1 MCFYLPKLSISN
13 IKVKLFQPSCLKSP
27 TVSSTVCGWS
37 LVCWF
42 VKFLWAF
49 NPFYGSHSSDLFL
62 SPWNL
67 MFSGVLERQERHKMN
82 YAVLFKIFILVRIVM
97 IYLTQNLCIFETYY
111 VTLTL
116 TLKSNR
122 EFDFKLSLN
131 LVYNNYS
138 F

>member
-1 MCFYLPKLSISN
+1 
-13 IKVKLFQPSCLKSP
+13 
-27 TVSSTVCGWS
+27 
-37 LVCWF
+37 
-42 VKFLWAF
+42 
-49 NPFYGSHSSDLFL
+49 
-62 SPWNL
+62 

-116 TLKSNR
+116 KSNI
-122 EFDFKLSLN
+122 EFNFKLSLN
-131 LVYNNYS
+131 LVYNYS

>member
-1 MCFYLPKLSISN
+1 MRGKTNKSFFFSKR
-13 IKVKLFQPSCLKSP
+13 CLKLIYCFSNQFMINI
-27 TVSSTVCGWS
+27 SSTVCGGS

-116 TLKSNR
+116 KSNI
-122 EFDFKLSLN
+122 EFNFKLSLN
-131 LVYNNYS
+131 LVYNYS

>member
-1 MCFYLPKLSISN
+1 MITSSNFIVTKHGQLLFEHLSNLSVWLKYLSNSKLIFVCFYLPKLSISN

-49 NPFYGSHSSDLFL
+49 NPFYGSNSSYLFL

-67 MFSGVLERQERHKMN
+67 MFSRVLERQERHKMN
-82 YAVLFKIFILVRIVM
+82 YAVLCTIFVLVSYTM
-97 IYLTQNLCIFETYY
+97 KKY
-111 VTLTL
+111 
-116 TLKSNR
+116 
-122 EFDFKLSLN
+122 
-131 LVYNNYS
+131 
-138 F
+138 